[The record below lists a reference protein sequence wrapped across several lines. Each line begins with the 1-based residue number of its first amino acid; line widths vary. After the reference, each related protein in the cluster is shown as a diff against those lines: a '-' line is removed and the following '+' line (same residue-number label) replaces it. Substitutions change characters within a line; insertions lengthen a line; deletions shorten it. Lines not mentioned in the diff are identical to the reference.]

1 MQIYQEIIQK
11 RPILTGLTT
20 PLISDITQSLW
31 RLFLDLSKKSVLC
44 IFRVNNIEKVKEN
57 ISFFRFWASL
67 NRALI
72 QVESEKHQKRE
83 ILLIVWKQMPDFW
96 SGQKKFRSLLL
107 KKNQIKKSDQGTDQ
121 IGKNLS
127 H

>member
-11 RPILTGLTT
+11 RPILTTLTT

-31 RLFLDLSKKSVLC
+31 RLFLDLSKNSVLC

-57 ISFFRFWASL
+57 ISFFKFWASL
-67 NRALI
+67 NRAFI

-96 SGQKKFRSLLL
+96 SGQKKFPTS
-107 KKNQIKKSDQGTDQ
+107 
-121 IGKNLS
+121 
-127 H
+127 